1 MTPWTRDSISRA
13 QMMVATGKELIA
25 LVQDTVETSRADI
38 DGIAFLSLV
47 DLDGDHGSKLTAS
60 HPSILFI
67 HTERERAH
75 VCVN

>member
-1 MTPWTRDSISRA
+1 M
-13 QMMVATGKELIA
+13 IA
-25 LVQDTVETSRADI
+25 LVQDIVETSKADI

-60 HPSILFI
+60 HPGILFI
-67 HTERERAH
+67 HTERERTH